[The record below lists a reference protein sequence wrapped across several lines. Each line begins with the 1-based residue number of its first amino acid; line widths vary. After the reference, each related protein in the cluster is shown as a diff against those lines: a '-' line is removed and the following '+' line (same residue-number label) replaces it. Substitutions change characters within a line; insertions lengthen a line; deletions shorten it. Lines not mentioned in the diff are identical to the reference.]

1 MIALGLLSF
10 TMYLILVGDK
20 QQPMLTF
27 IRTFSK
33 FYRTFFFQGVGTLAS
48 KETAAIFPID

>member
-33 FYRTFFFQGVGTLAS
+33 FYRTFFFQGVGKLAS
-48 KETAAIFPID
+48 DETADIVSLE